1 MTVDDDMMTVMVRI
15 RCLRST
21 YHVPSP
27 VRRVLTEVIT
37 KYLSRNNNVLGLELD
52 SYEEQETHT
61 VPLSLRCG
69 HVNHNRQQL

>member
-15 RCLRST
+15 RRLRST

-37 KYLSRNNNVLGLELD
+37 KYLSRTYDTQDGAHAEGV
-52 SYEEQETHT
+52 Q
-61 VPLSLRCG
+61 
-69 HVNHNRQQL
+69 

>member
-1 MTVDDDMMTVMVRI
+1 MYVCMDGWMTGGIYVCI
-15 RCLRST
+15 
-21 YHVPSP
+21 HF
-27 VRRVLTEVIT
+27 T

-52 SYEEQETHT
+52 SYEEQETHA